1 MSEPEETDGTP
12 AELDQEQD
20 TLEILLQEATDRLL
34 NHDDRITGTEDFLTQ
49 LGAKV
54 GDLDETLTWVI
65 EKITQKPTS
74 LEPVPWNWRAVDGE
88 QRQHLWQV
96 VRSFVDWVND
106 RYFQDSWDGYIPGCW
121 YRHPRAVEELTA
133 VWAAWHSAYHAASS
147 PNESAAYW
155 HDRILWPT
163 LERLENGWADCR
175 KNGHQQMAGSRIHV
189 TDDGFED
196 AIAAEDGA
204 SAAPSYLEASK
215 KLLKP
220 EKEDG
225 KDTVPGE
232 PGDCCTDRGR

>member
-12 AELDQEQD
+12 AVLDQEQD
-20 TLEILLQEATDRLL
+20 TLEVLLQEATDRLL

-106 RYFQDSWDGYIPGCW
+106 RYFRDSWDGYIPGCW

-204 SAAPSYLEASK
+204 SATPSYLEASK